1 MLKLKFENG
10 MALVKNE
17 YNIRRILGAALKE
30 VTLQDGTKNTQMTVL
45 PSAYCV
51 LDYDK
56 NTKTASAI
64 GGGFGHGIG
73 MSQYGADGMAKSGKG
88 YVEILG
94 TFFPGTELY
103 TGSGE

>member
-1 MLKLKFENG
+1 

-73 MSQYGADGMAKSGKG
+73 MSPVS
-88 YVEILG
+88 
-94 TFFPGTELY
+94 Y
-103 TGSGE
+103 THLDVYKRQVFIQAVPQKTNIS